1 VYGGGQATNKGAGW
15 SDIGIADWRL
25 AIDDWELTIYNH
37 QVARAS
43 WIMPLGL
50 AVLLGSAGMAVEP
63 GPDVLGTPDPA
74 LARLFTPQAVPAG
87 TYLVYRSA
95 RKIED
100 LTASLRARDSSPAPG
115 AWEPTRPEAHG
126 AFGEEGNF
134 DRARLAR
141 LFNGKRVTVVRGSLV
156 LDGSRVAYT
165 LVSPYPD
172 PSLSA
177 ILDGTMVVEFRLP
190 HR

>member
-1 VYGGGQATNKGAGW
+1 M
-15 SDIGIADWRL
+15 S
-25 AIDDWELTIYNH
+25 
-37 QVARAS
+37 
-43 WIMPLGL
+43 LGL
-50 AVLLGSAGMAVEP
+50 AILLGSAGLALDA
-63 GPDVLGTPDPA
+63 GSDNLGEPDPA
-74 LARLFTPQAVPAG
+74 LTRLFTPQAVPAG
-87 TYLVYRSA
+87 TYLVYRSP

-100 LTASLRARDSSPAPG
+100 LTSLLRAMDPRPAPG
-115 AWEPTRPEAHG
+115 AWQPTRPEAHG

-156 LDGSRVAYT
+156 RDGRRVAFT

-177 ILDGTMVVEFRLP
+177 ILDGTMVIEFRDP
-190 HR
+190 GPFVIRNS